1 LRNYELML
9 SAIERTFLISSEHES
24 TLYVA
29 VVM

>member
-1 LRNYELML
+1 ML
-9 SAIERTFLISSEHES
+9 SAIKRTFLISSEHES